1 MNVPRTW
8 RWTISAVSLSSVTTK
23 RPPSASSQAGACFR
37 VTGAVS
43 YLKVQAQKPEVDEQ
57 ANDRAPAKQCWSAPA
72 RLGPGVDTGW
82 TPLFLSAQTRMQFSN
97 CPYNRISS
105 LTNSYAFYTK
115 SVRLADEARALQ
127 VILAPTTL
135 SERTDHQYPPSISR
149 TVCGFVGDVPPSLRA
164 DVLHLGCD

>member
-72 RLGPGVDTGW
+72 KLGPGVDTGW

-115 SVRLADEARALQ
+115 GVRLPDEARALQ

-135 SERTDHQYPPSISR
+135 SDSPGHQVSTKYLSYR
-149 TVCGFVGDVPPSLRA
+149 LRFRR
-164 DVLHLGCD
+164 